1 MKKIILFFLF
11 CEFLWSAN
19 VQVITKST
27 YTCIGENFPVQIKIQ
42 HAEDEIVKG
51 INFPDVSNMI
61 FEKKKHKKGE
71 IEDEIKIS
79 IKFLDLGEVQ
89 VPSFNVILVKNAK
102 EKILK
107 TGIFKIEVKGNLKE
121 KDMVLKGLKGQI
133 KESNW
138 IIWLILMAILGVFF
152 LILFKRKKTPVVE
165 KILTPEEWYLEELK
179 KIDYS
184 LPQEKIFDFISDA
197 FRIYLEKK
205 FKIPAIY
212 MSTSEIMKVLKE
224 KNFPISE
231 RNRVSDFL
239 KNCDFVK
246 FAAGSF
252 SDNEIKNFVKTADEF
267 VKIRG
272 GKTNEHPGA

>member
-1 MKKIILFFLF
+1 MKKKLVFFLF
-11 CEFLWSAN
+11 CGFLWGAN

-27 YTCIGENFPVQIKIQ
+27 YTHIGEDFPVQIKIQ
-42 HAEDEIVKG
+42 HAEDEIVND
-51 INFPDVSNMI
+51 INLPDVSNMI
-61 FEKKKHKKGE
+61 FEKRKHKRGE
-71 IEDEIKIS
+71 IEDEIKIR

-89 VPSFNVILVKNAK
+89 VPPFGVVLVKNKK

-107 TGIFKIEVKGNLKE
+107 TGVFKVDVRGKLKE
-121 KDMVLKGLKGQI
+121 KDMVLKGLKGQV
-133 KESNW
+133 KERRW
-138 IIWLILMAILGVFF
+138 LLWLILAAILTAVSW
-152 LILFKRKKTPVVE
+152 LLFRRKKEVVSE
-165 KILTPEEWYLEELK
+165 KILTPEEWYLDELK

-184 LPQEKIFDFISDA
+184 LPQEKIFDYISDA

-205 FKIPAIY
+205 FRIPAIY

-224 KNFPISE
+224 RNFPISE
-231 RNRVSDFL
+231 RNRISDFL

-252 SDNEIKNFVKTADEF
+252 SDNEVKNFVKTAEEF

-272 GKTNEHPGA
+272 KEANENPSA

>member
-1 MKKIILFFLF
+1 
-11 CEFLWSAN
+11 
-19 VQVITKST
+19 
-27 YTCIGENFPVQIKIQ
+27 
-42 HAEDEIVKG
+42 
-51 INFPDVSNMI
+51 
-61 FEKKKHKKGE
+61 
-71 IEDEIKIS
+71 
-79 IKFLDLGEVQ
+79 
-89 VPSFNVILVKNAK
+89 
-102 EKILK
+102 
-107 TGIFKIEVKGNLKE
+107 
-121 KDMVLKGLKGQI
+121 
-133 KESNW
+133 
-138 IIWLILMAILGVFF
+138 MAILGVFF

-252 SDNEIKNFVKTADEF
+252 SDNEIKNFVKTAEEF

-272 GKTNEHPGA
+272 GKINENPGT